1 MKPSHAVM
9 LAFAI
14 MLAVGS
20 LTIGTA
26 TRAPI
31 STVAV
36 ADGGKP
42 DRWCAAAACAPRQM
56 EPRGAASSGR

>member
-14 MLAVGS
+14 VLAVGS
-20 LTIGTA
+20 LTLGT
-26 TRAPI
+26 TVGPI

-36 ADGGKP
+36 SDGDKP
-42 DRWCAAAACAPRQM
+42 DKWCGAAACAPRQTQP
-56 EPRGAASSGR
+56 ERYR

>member
-1 MKPSHAVM
+1 MKPSHVVM

-14 MLAVGS
+14 TLAVGS
-20 LTIGTA
+20 LTLGT
-26 TRAPI
+26 TVGPI
-31 STVAV
+31 ATVAV

-42 DRWCAAAACAPRQM
+42 DKWCGAAACAPRQM